1 MNHNAIF
8 TPVCAQV
15 FLTFS
20 VAVVLLTKRIGAI
33 DKNKVHPQ
41 ALADEARE
49 REVFK
54 NVVNIS
60 DNFENLFEVPVLFY
74 VAALVIAIAGLTDQ
88 LYLGLAWAFVFF
100 RVIHSIIHC
109 TTNKVRHRFM
119 AYLLS
124 SVALLILW
132 GRLAWSLLG

>member
-1 MNHNAIF
+1 MNHHAILA
-8 TPVCAQV
+8 PVCVQV

-20 VAVVLLTKRIGAI
+20 VFAVLVIKRVAALYQ
-33 DKNKVHPQ
+33 NKIHPQ
-41 ALADEARE
+41 ALADEVRE

-54 NVVNIS
+54 NIVNVS
-60 DNFENLFEVPVLFY
+60 DNFENLFEMPVLFY
-74 VAALVIAIAGLTDQ
+74 VAALVIAVTGIIDQ
-88 LYLGLAWAFVFF
+88 FYLGLAWAFVFL
-100 RVIHSIIHC
+100 RIIHSLIHC

-132 GRLAWSLLG
+132 GRLAWNLLS